1 MLLLT
6 VQLMKYSCMKTKKVS
21 AERGAHENTESHFYE
36 SKFYHIDNMSLDDTK
51 EKLEWRKSVFEWKLK
66 NKYDIEIQNGMTC
79 IHDNKVNNIAKW
91 NLLHGILN
99 TNKRTKKY
107 PLLSYYIWM
116 YEYRKG

>member
-51 EKLEWRKSVFEWKLK
+51 
-66 NKYDIEIQNGMTC
+66 
-79 IHDNKVNNIAKW
+79 
-91 NLLHGILN
+91 
-99 TNKRTKKY
+99 
-107 PLLSYYIWM
+107 
-116 YEYRKG
+116 